1 MHKQILA
8 ALLMTFGFG
17 VAGSA
22 LGDNVPF
29 PVPPRLTD
37 NSSAPNLPDLTDNVP
52 FPIPPR

>member
-37 NSSAPNLPDLTDNVP
+37 NSSAPNLPELTDNVP